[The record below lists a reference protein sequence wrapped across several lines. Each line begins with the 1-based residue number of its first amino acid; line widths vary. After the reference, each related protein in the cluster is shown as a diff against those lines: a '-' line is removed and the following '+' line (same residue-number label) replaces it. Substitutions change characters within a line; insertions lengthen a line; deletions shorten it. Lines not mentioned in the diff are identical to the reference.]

1 MKSILDYE
9 TVALLDEQDA
19 IEIIDQ
25 TKLPGTTELILL
37 KTGEEI
43 WNAIYLL
50 QVRGAPAIGVT
61 AGFGIYLLM
70 TIFLPFNLFRSAQ
83 CFGIMS
89 STIVE

>member
-9 TVALLDEQDA
+9 TIALLDEQDA

-61 AGFGIYLLM
+61 AGFGI
-70 TIFLPFNLFRSAQ
+70 
-83 CFGIMS
+83 
-89 STIVE
+89 